1 MAFHERLSRVEVLE
15 RIFVV
20 VDLYAQLEGVLSKKY
35 MDWNNLWLGGLPV
48 NCSQLGNNLS
58 KIYICKCV

>member
-1 MAFHERLSRVEVLE
+1 MGFHERLSRVEVLE

-20 VDLYAQLEGVLSKKY
+20 VDLYPHLEGVLSNKY
-35 MDWNNLWLGGLPV
+35 MAWSNLWLGGLPV
-48 NCSQLGNNLS
+48 NCSQLGNNLL